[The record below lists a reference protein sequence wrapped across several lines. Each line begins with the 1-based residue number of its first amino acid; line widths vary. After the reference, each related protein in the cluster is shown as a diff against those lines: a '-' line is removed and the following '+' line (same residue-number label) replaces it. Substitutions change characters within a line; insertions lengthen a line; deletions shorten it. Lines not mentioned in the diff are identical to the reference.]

1 MRDLESRTRS
11 TAVLKSRVMTA
22 FCFASSQMTTLFC
35 EYLGF
40 LPPPTSARKLYL
52 PSISVTP
59 IPALKSLDTLSSH
72 GSELKTQKPVS
83 RPTQKQLASWLKDA
97 DKEMGPAES
106 SITGLV
112 FIVKFEYA
120 PVHAVKGAAVPLEV
134 EGAHQGRYRVGF
146 GLFTETD
153 RMHHHTGS

>member
-1 MRDLESRTRS
+1 MRDLESRMRS
-11 TAVLKSRVMTA
+11 TAVLKSSVMTA

-35 EYLGF
+35 EYFGF

-59 IPALKSLDTLSSH
+59 IPALK
-72 GSELKTQKPVS
+72 TQKPVS
-83 RPTQKQLASWLKDA
+83 RPTEKQLASWLKAA

-112 FIVKFEYA
+112 FILELGYA
-120 PVHAVKGAAVPLEV
+120 PVHAEKDVAEPLEMK
-134 EGAHQGRYRVGF
+134 GAHQGRYRMWFVY
-146 GLFTETD
+146 
-153 RMHHHTGS
+153 